1 MDNDISCSPS
11 NKQHVYE
18 VVVPP
23 SAYGRRRQSPG
34 KAFDDKAPKGPSST
48 TISLAPKLNIPFQKR
63 KTAQNNLRVDLKNE
77 TTFHPVGGGVPTGA
91 SRLLAPPKAV
101 GAAAKREGHV
111 GTNNGL
117 RPLLAPTRGVGSRFA
132 AADRGKAPV
141 GSTCGAAEGGM
152 ILAPGKRVQILTN
165 IKLLSNDITSNLQKI
180 NMTMDQ
186 NNITGDFFVIINNT
200 DKIKHMYEID
210 GCSKIKDVIMPGKYK
225 RVPTGIR
232 ATFLRPPTINVMSGL
247 SSRAPSDS
255 LGYIK
260 CDFNSGKIYI
270 VISNIHL
277 IDYEITCSKNNM
289 DENIIL

>member
-11 NKQHVYE
+11 NKQYVYE

-34 KAFDDKAPKGPSST
+34 KAFDDKAPKGPSDT
-48 TISLAPKLNIPFQKR
+48 AISLAPKLNIPFQKR

-77 TTFHPVGGGVPTGA
+77 TTFHPADGMEGA
-91 SRLLAPPKAV
+91 TIR
-101 GAAAKREGHV
+101 REGHV

-117 RPLLAPTRGVGSRFA
+117 RPLLAPTRGVGS
-132 AADRGKAPV
+132 
-141 GSTCGAAEGGM
+141 TCGAAIKRFAFDGM

-232 ATFLRPPTINVMSGL
+232 ATFSRPPTINVMSGL
-247 SSRAPSDS
+247 SSRAPPDS

-289 DENIIL
+289 DENIIS